1 MGKTGKYVT
10 VIAERVVNTHF
21 PDVSGNY
28 ATLCGMDG
36 NDPDPTT
43 DQITIETPRG
53 AKVDCDRCISI
64 FDLIHEYGER
74 DIDRTK
80 DGEA

>member
-1 MGKTGKYVT
+1 
-10 VIAERVVNTHF
+10 
-21 PDVSGNY
+21 
-28 ATLCGMDG
+28 MDG